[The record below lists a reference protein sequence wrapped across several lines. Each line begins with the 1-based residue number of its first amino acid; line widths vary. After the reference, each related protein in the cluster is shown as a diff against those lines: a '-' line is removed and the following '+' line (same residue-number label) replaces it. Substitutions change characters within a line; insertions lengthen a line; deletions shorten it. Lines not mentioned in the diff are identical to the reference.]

1 MPAILAQVKDALGG
15 ASTVLPPAISGP
27 SLAAGSSRSAPP
39 IVVEETDSDDPDV
52 QTLAVPFRSGISDTF
67 LPMISIDDSWSS
79 DSIFRYFIL
88 YHTFYLPFFFE
99 YEMKLFTVDSR
110 FK

>member
-15 ASTVLPPAISGP
+15 ASAALPAAIPGP
-27 SLAAGSSRSAPP
+27 SPAAGPSFSAGFSRSAPAPP

-67 LPMISIDDSWSS
+67 LPMISTEDSWSS
-79 DSIFRYFIL
+79 DSIFRY
-88 YHTFYLPFFFE
+88 YY
-99 YEMKLFTVDSR
+99 Y
-110 FK
+110 